1 MRRLFADRTLW
12 LKPERILDASSAE
25 EVAALQAS
33 CGWLCQAQAAH
44 TTSLCQQLNPQLLE
58 EEGLLGFVVL
68 ILESEADAHS
78 PDGAGELLAQ
88 AVQ

>member
-1 MRRLFADRTLW
+1 MHLLQKKWQHSKRAVGGFARLRLFTQ
-12 LKPERILDASSAE
+12 
-25 EVAALQAS
+25 QAYVS
-33 CGWLCQAQAAH
+33 N
-44 TTSLCQQLNPQLLE
+44 SNPQLLE